1 MDSNKKNMNNSN
13 ILPRKKEIN
22 GTNFQ
27 SVTLEEDLN
36 PIDVV
41 INTLFRGYLC
51 SKCPPTEGYPTMY
64 LGQQAW
70 QVHQKKVGNL
80 CSDTLLMLTRNAF
93 KEILL
98 LQARHMK

>member
-1 MDSNKKNMNNSN
+1 MNEY
-13 ILPRKKEIN
+13 LTRKE
-22 GTNFQ
+22 TYAPNFQ
-27 SVTLEEDLN
+27 LVALYEDLN
-36 PIDVV
+36 PIQVM
-41 INTLFRGYLC
+41 INTLLRGYLC
-51 SKCPPTEGYPTMY
+51 SKCPTTQGYPTMY